1 MITETMTPADW
12 IRREAACPGKC
23 GSTVRWTVPRD
34 LPEEFAPFASM
45 IPWCQTCI
53 DGDELALRA
62 VTRQPAP
69 GDPVRAFLRTIGAN
83 LRDHGGVTL
92 DTWDPD
98 PDAHALEAV
107 RSWVETVAA
116 ANPGDPVMSMRLW
129 GGTGSGKTQLA
140 VSAARHLH
148 EAHGWR
154 PNHIILDRW
163 PDLLPRLH
171 AHQNEAEGEEMV
183 DRRIRA
189 RLWIVD
195 DLGDDPPT
203 AASVRA
209 VTRILRE
216 RQSPTLVTGN
226 YGLRSLAGR
235 YQGVD
240 GFDRL
245 VSTMGPGCFESVE
258 LRGKDRRMQRRPA

>member
-1 MITETMTPADW
+1 MTVHTMTPPDW
-12 IRREAACPGKC
+12 VRRQAPCPGDC
-23 GSTVRWTVPRD
+23 GSTVIWSLPRD
-34 LPEEFAPFASM
+34 LPEEFAPFANVV
-45 IPWCQTCI
+45 PWCQTCI
-53 DGDELALRA
+53 DGDQAAMSA
-62 VTRQPAP
+62 VTGQPASE
-69 GDPVRAFLRTIGAN
+69 DPVRRFLRAIGAN
-83 LRDHGGVTL
+83 LRDHGSVTL

-98 PDAHALEAV
+98 PDGHALEAMRLWV
-107 RSWVETVAA
+107 DRVAGARS
-116 ANPGDPVMSMRLW
+116 GDPVMGMRLW

-148 EAHGWR
+148 EVHGWR
-154 PNHIILDRW
+154 SDMIVLDRW

-258 LRGKDRRMQRRPA
+258 LRGNDRRMQRRPA